1 MEIKPIPTKNLG
13 SLGTVRRAAGILMA
27 LAVIG
32 IASAWMAIT
41 SDAIAAQGEGDIVF
55 RWAFG
60 VLAGKEA
67 NPKLEAITADRALK
81 TGDRLKMMVEL
92 KKECFVYVVY
102 HGPQDQ
108 VKLLFPYKLS
118 ELASDYQVGKRYYI
132 PQGAAWFELDQQVG
146 AEAFH
151 LVASNQR
158 LAGLE
163 AALSQYEAP
172 GQGDKSELAK
182 RVLAE
187 IREVRRQSRDLAT
200 TAERPINIG
209 GNVRGLDQPLGDQ
222 GPDVASLAQ
231 EVVAKG
237 SYCRTFTIEHR

>member
-1 MEIKPIPTKNLG
+1 LLALVVFGAACGWGFHPG
-13 SLGTVRRAAGILMA
+13 SV
-27 LAVIG
+27 
-32 IASAWMAIT
+32 S
-41 SDAIAAQGEGDIVF
+41 AAQGDGDIAF

-60 VLAGKEA
+60 VLPGNED
-67 NPKLEAITADRALK
+67 NPKLEAITADRTLK

-92 KKECFVYVVY
+92 QKECFVYVIY
-102 HGPQDQ
+102 YGPQDQ
-108 VKLLFPYKLS
+108 VKLLFPYRLS

-151 LVASNQR
+151 VVASSQR

-163 AALSQYEAP
+163 ATLSEYERAE
-172 GQGDKSELAK
+172 GGAKVGLAK

-187 IREVRRQSRDLAT
+187 IREVRRQSRDLTT

-209 GNVRGLDQPLGDQ
+209 GNVRGLDRPVGDE
-222 GPDVASLAQ
+222 GPDVAAIAQ
-231 EVVAKG
+231 EIVGKG

>member
-1 MEIKPIPTKNLG
+1 MKPVPTRNL
-13 SLGTVRRAAGILMA
+13 SRLGLLRSAAGILIA
-27 LAVIG
+27 LGVIG
-32 IASAWMAIT
+32 IASGWIVST
-41 SDAIAAQGEGDIVF
+41 SDAVAAQSDADIAF

-60 VLAGKEA
+60 VLAGNEA

-118 ELASDYQVGKRYYI
+118 EFASDYQVDKRYYI

-151 LVASNQR
+151 LLASNQR

-163 AALSQYEAP
+163 AALSQYETA
-172 GQGDKSELAK
+172 GQGDKTELAK

-187 IREVRRQSRDLAT
+187 IREVRKQSRDLAT

-209 GNVRGLDQPLGDQ
+209 GNVRGLDRPLGDQ

>member
-1 MEIKPIPTKNLG
+1 MKPMSTKNLRG
-13 SLGTVRRAAGILMA
+13 LERVRSAVCVLMA

-32 IASAWMAIT
+32 VASDWIGCT
-41 SDAIAAQGEGDIVF
+41 SSVSAAQGDGDIVF

-60 VLAGKEA
+60 VLPGNEA
-67 NPKLEAITADRALK
+67 NPKLEAITADRVLK

-92 KKECFVYVVY
+92 QKECFVYVIY

-118 ELASDYQVGKRYYI
+118 ELAGDYQVGKRYYI

-151 LVASNQR
+151 VVASNQR

-163 AALSQYEAP
+163 SALSQYEASER
-172 GQGDKSELAK
+172 GDKTELAK
-182 RVLAE
+182 RILAE
-187 IREVRRQSRDLAT
+187 IREVRRQGRDSAT

-209 GNVRGLDQPLGDQ
+209 GNVRGLDRPLGDE
-222 GPDVASLAQ
+222 GPDVASIAQ
-231 EVVAKG
+231 EFIAKG